1 MIENY
6 LNSTIWNYFMKNEYV
21 QKGLKILDFQWITK
35 SIVIHKFAK
44 E

>member
-21 QKGLKILDFQWITK
+21 QKGLKILGFSVDNK
-35 SIVIHKFAK
+35 KV
-44 E
+44 